1 MSALAA
7 PAPAS
12 LFEAAQLNREG
23 DAAARTLWAAALAV
37 YARDVRIAHN
47 GGYCDGGEAHADL
60 YGSRTILARL
70 CEPLNIDPDAFTAGL
85 MQMIEQRRRIPPI
98 H

>member
-23 DAAARTLWAAALAV
+23 DAAARNLWAAALAV
-37 YARDVRIAHN
+37 YARDARSVRYGEH
-47 GGYCDGGEAHADL
+47 CDRGEAHADL
-60 YGSRTILARL
+60 HGSRTILARL
-70 CEPLNIDPDAFTAGL
+70 CEPLNIDPDAFAAGL